1 MTEDHDQIQPKAVPL
16 TSVQSSSPQARE
28 RRGFGWLAWI
38 VGGGSL
44 LALLFAVFLV
54 LPGLVT
60 PPVVEPVVH
69 TAVNPDATP
78 QSASAPQDPGL
89 APFAALQREQAREKA
104 QKKLSEFVELQL
116 QLEEKM
122 QVGAWGQERYDAAK
136 ALATRGDEEFL
147 DEKFDA
153 ALSSY
158 GAAAEA
164 LAALIDEG
172 EGLLA
177 DALEKGARA
186 VDARDQAEAERQ
198 YQIALT
204 IDPDNETATAGLK
217 RAALLPQ
224 ITVLLRRGKNQEL
237 AGEWEAAL
245 ATYEEVRALDPATS
259 GLEDAIASVRAGVR
273 DDELRGHLSKAFA
286 ALEAGRYEAARQSF
300 RAALAIDPGN
310 STALGGMEQV
320 ARRTDV
326 SRIERLQ
333 QQARDAAAEERWA
346 DAIAAYDEVLSLDA
360 NIQFAKD
367 GRARAVA
374 QQRTA
379 VTLANIIAAPDKLSS
394 PKLFDQAKDILV
406 RAERLEPRGPALAQ
420 QIDEVSNLIRVYS
433 TPVQVTF
440 RSDNVT
446 NVTVSTIGM
455 LGTFDEK
462 QLTLRPGAYTVIG
475 SRDGCRD
482 VRTSILVRPDMQP
495 VDIRCTE
502 TF

>member
-1 MTEDHDQIQPKAVPL
+1 MTDDHDQIQPKAVPL
-16 TSVQSSSPQARE
+16 TSVQTRPTDARK
-28 RRGFGWLAWI
+28 RRGFGWLAWL

-44 LALLFAVFLV
+44 LALLIAVFLV
-54 LPGLVT
+54 VPGLVK

-69 TAVNPDATP
+69 TAAKPEATP
-78 QSASAPQDPGL
+78 KGASASEQPGL

-122 QVGAWGQERYDAAK
+122 QVGAWGQDRYDAAK

-153 ALSSY
+153 ALGSY

-164 LAALIDEG
+164 LQSLIDEG

-177 DALEKGARA
+177 AALDQGSAA
-186 VDARDQAEAERQ
+186 LDARNQAEAERQ
-198 YQIALT
+198 FQLALT
-204 IDPDNETATAGLK
+204 IDPDNEAATAGLK

-237 AGEWEAAL
+237 AGEWEDAL
-245 ATYEEVRALDPATS
+245 ATYEQVRALDPATS
-259 GLEDAIASVRAGVR
+259 GLEDAMASVRSGVR
-273 DDELRGHLSKAFA
+273 DDELRGHLSEAFA
-286 ALEAGRYEAARQSF
+286 ALEVQKFDAARRSF
-300 RAALAIDPGN
+300 QAALAIDPGN
-310 STALGGMEQV
+310 STALGGLEQV

-333 QQARDAAAEERWA
+333 QQARDAEAEERWG
-346 DAIAAYDEVLSLDA
+346 DAIAAYDEVLGLDA

-367 GRARAVA
+367 GRGRAVA
-374 QQRTA
+374 QQRTGGA
-379 VTLANIIAAPDKLSS
+379 LAKIIAAPDKLSS
-394 PKLFDQAKDILV
+394 PKLFDQAKEILV
-406 RAERLEPRGPALAQ
+406 RAERLEPRGSVLAQ
-420 QIDEVSNLIRVYS
+420 QIAEVSNLIRVYS

-440 RSDNVT
+440 RSDNIT
-446 NVTVSTIGM
+446 NVTVSTVGV

-462 QLTLRPGAYTVIG
+462 QLVLRPGAYTVIG

-482 VRTSILVRPDMQP
+482 IRTSILVRPDMQP